1 MHWSKWRFSWIPRT
15 GHIMRPKFTVAWK
28 QNNSS
33 NKTLRR
39 SWRQAM
45 VAGKEMVSAWTGQ
58 TSVKWMLVTVFA
70 EFWNTEKALVESEEK
85 TQTSSNKESQEEDS
99 KIYQNTASW
108 SLQEALKGV
117 AGIPGNSVSRYEI
130 IQSSSIV
137 VFINCDYLDH
147 RWIRVFPHHRAPHR
161 SIRPPCITIKATG
174 KDCTKNTQSL
184 FFSKYSL
191 R

>member
-130 IQSSSIV
+130 IQSSLHCRLHQLWLSRPSLDTSISPSSGSTPQ
-137 VFINCDYLDH
+137 YPASL
-147 RWIRVFPHHRAPHR
+147 HH
-161 SIRPPCITIKATG
+161 
-174 KDCTKNTQSL
+174 NQSDG
-184 FFSKYSL
+184 
-191 R
+191 